1 MKVMITGSGGQPGRD
16 VAIHVQVAGHEVYG
30 FDRRRLDITNM
41 QCVQSV
47 VLKTKPDVIIH
58 AAAYTAV
65 DDAERD
71 LEKAY
76 LVNAIGTRNVVLA
89 AEAVAT
95 KLVYISTDY
104 VFDGEKGSPY
114 LEYDTPNPINRY
126 GYSKRAGEL
135 LVQSLCSR
143 WFIVRV
149 SWLYGAYGNNFVK
162 TMLALASV
170 KEKIQVVDDQHGS
183 PTYTVDV
190 ARFLIELIQSTRYGI
205 YDEWREL
212 HLVRIGEVTCIHDS
226 PTYGIAQQI
235 P

>member
-1 MKVMITGSGGQPGRD
+1 MKVMITGSGGQLGRD

-89 AEAVAT
+89 AEAVAA
-95 KLVYISTDY
+95 KLVY
-104 VFDGEKGSPY
+104 
-114 LEYDTPNPINRY
+114 
-126 GYSKRAGEL
+126 
-135 LVQSLCSR
+135 
-143 WFIVRV
+143 
-149 SWLYGAYGNNFVK
+149 
-162 TMLALASV
+162 
-170 KEKIQVVDDQHGS
+170 
-183 PTYTVDV
+183 
-190 ARFLIELIQSTRYGI
+190 
-205 YDEWREL
+205 
-212 HLVRIGEVTCIHDS
+212 
-226 PTYGIAQQI
+226 
-235 P
+235 